1 MASQDLPPHYG
12 RFNGRDSN
20 LLEPVLLGIR
30 EAEELAGW
38 AGLDSN
44 KPECLRVI
52 ERTERA
58 ATAAEN
64 EILAEGH
71 APAPTWPGMLPTQRI
86 ALLRGR
92 LVALE
97 DRAGTRGAEDE
108 MMKIASVQYQR
119 AMYELPAPDVHDRA
133 LEYLRANPG
142 MSYDQAK
149 SHVQY
154 GRR

>member
-1 MASQDLPPHYG
+1 MASKDLPSHYG
-12 RFNGRDSN
+12 RFTNRDSN

-38 AGLDSN
+38 AGLEAN
-44 KPECLRVI
+44 KPECLRVLDQ
-52 ERTERA
+52 TERA

-97 DRAGTRGAEDE
+97 DRAGTRGAQEE
-108 MMKIASVQYQR
+108 MMKSQSVQYQR
-119 AMYELPAPDVHDRA
+119 AMYEPGAEVHDRA
-133 LEYLRANPG
+133 LDYLRANPG

-149 SHVQY
+149 NHVQY